1 MSESNDAA
9 AAELAPVM
17 SPVLSPMVSPVVSPP
32 AHTAGNG
39 DAGSEVVEARRRLAE
54 LSVALAE
61 RFDRAAWL
69 ELLRLRRR

>member
-9 AAELAPVM
+9 TAEVAPV
-17 SPVLSPMVSPVVSPP
+17 LSPVVSPP

>member
-1 MSESNDAA
+1 M
-9 AAELAPVM
+9 
-17 SPVLSPMVSPVVSPP
+17 SPVVSPP

-39 DAGSEVVEARRRLAE
+39 EAGSEVVEARRRLAE

>member
-9 AAELAPVM
+9 AAEVAPVM
-17 SPVLSPMVSPVVSPP
+17 SPVLSPVVSPP

-39 DAGSEVVEARRRLAE
+39 DAGSEVTQARRRLAE

>member
-9 AAELAPVM
+9 AAEVAPVM